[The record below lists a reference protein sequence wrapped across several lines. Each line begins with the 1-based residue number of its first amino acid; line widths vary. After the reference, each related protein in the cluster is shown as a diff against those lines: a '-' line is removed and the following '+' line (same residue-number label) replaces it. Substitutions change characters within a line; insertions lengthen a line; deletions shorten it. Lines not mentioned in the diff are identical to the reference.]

1 MGPGRCWCSVC
12 CQIPAK
18 NDQDSFIA
26 SPRVPQ
32 YGLRCSGL
40 SITRH
45 VPTDSRSFLSAL
57 GSADRQAAPTSL
69 WTWGGNDPSARL
81 IHRLSRTAREVG
93 LLRSD
98 EQMPGTVTRGP
109 GARVAARLG
118 GRCSGLVWEA
128 STTTAADR
136 GRAGDRPRGKPN
148 LSHAH
153 TPATSGTA
161 RANPALEQRKSDV
174 PGASRSREFCNLP
187 GRNATPEGPGR

>member
-109 GARVAARLG
+109 GARLRRGLGVGVRAWSGRRAPLPRLI
-118 GRCSGLVWEA
+118 EA
-128 STTTAADR
+128 E
-136 GRAGDRPRGKPN
+136 RAIDHEESRTSATLTRPQR
-148 LSHAH
+148 AER
-153 TPATSGTA
+153 A